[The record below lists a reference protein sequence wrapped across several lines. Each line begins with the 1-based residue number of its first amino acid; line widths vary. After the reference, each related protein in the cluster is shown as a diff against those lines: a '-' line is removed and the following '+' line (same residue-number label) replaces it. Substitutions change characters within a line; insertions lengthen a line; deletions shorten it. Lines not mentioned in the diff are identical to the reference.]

1 MFTNPLNRK
10 YQTGG
15 PTPTDDERKDM
26 EGFITW
32 IKSNVEGFKDK
43 STKEIAQSISDMA
56 KSEEGKKSVQ
66 SLYSKYQKSK
76 KQKSKFADGGKMQS
90 FICKHA
96 HGGNVDC
103 GCGGTVVRAAKGEQL
118 PDGNIFSGWT
128 RNVRRWINLPDG
140 STQSVETIVSPD
152 GQTGYERII
161 TDRSRMQNRN
171 RMAVR
176 DTSYNGGAYI
186 DGNLYIDASQDL
198 TPQEKADLN
207 AYLDSKPQSKQ
218 EGGPVL
224 TRRQARELSG
234 LNRGYNRS
242 NFQTAMAN
250 ADLVLRNTGLRGKE
264 LRQAK
269 RRMVAGINVLP
280 VQSEVLVDDSTPTI
294 VTEPIQEAAAITE
307 LPKRE
312 KPIVSY
318 DSMKFNDAFAAANK
332 AGLDVFTWRGKPY
345 KVEFDPNWKTRWGK
359 TNSAE
364 IVPDQT
370 IVLTENVV
378 PVSTEAVTSSE
389 PPVVNELPTRPYWKP
404 GDGRATLE
412 ETIAERERQL
422 GRKLFRDERRMI
434 EAVYNTPDGIPEGY
448 LPNGALNNQFGRS
461 AYGGHQHQLWS
472 GFFVGPTLNKLPL
485 QKCGGQIEKH
495 QQDDGIIGHYRN
507 KWSNDWNN
515 IKRGWNN
522 FKDSAIGLVVPTS
535 GIDVAL
541 MTAGPM
547 FKIAG
552 KAAKASDAIE
562 KVGDVGR
569 KVLTKTGKSVTI
581 IPEGVYGSE
590 KAAKRALT
598 ESAPF
603 ISQKGELVNEAARNI
618 NGLRKWLY
626 GGWYNATTN
635 LPK

>member
-1 MFTNPLNRK
+1 MFNNPLNRK

-15 PTPTDDERKDM
+15 PAPTDDERKDM

-66 SLYSKYQKSK
+66 NLYSKYQKSK
-76 KQKSKFADGGKMQS
+76 KQKSRFADGGKMQS

-96 HGGNVDC
+96 HGGDINC
-103 GCGGTVVRAAKGEQL
+103 GCKGMVVRAAKGEQL

-171 RMAVR
+171 GMAVR

-198 TPQEKADLN
+198 TSQEKSDLN
-207 AYLDSKPQSKQ
+207 AYLDNKPQSKQ

-250 ADLVLRNTGLRGKE
+250 ADLALRNAGLRGKE

-269 RRMVAGINVLP
+269 RRMVAGINVEP
-280 VQSEVLVDDSTPTI
+280 TPEVAFTDNTVPTV
-294 VTEPIQEAAAITE
+294 VTQPIQEAVALSELPVRTPVIEKPVRPVVRRKPIIKVEQPVVVETAPVDDGEWIFGTHPEYAPRPGRVQIPERRSWFVSALGDARDAKIGAIGAGQVRDLYAEGRDEEAKKLAKNYTIANAVGIAGAAGTQAAVEGLPYIKAAAEKAAAI
-307 LPKRE
+307 KRIPSIE
-312 KPIVSY
+312 EADVLRRAWNNGTGYVPI
-318 DSMKFNDAFAAANK
+318 
-332 AGLDVFTWRGKPY
+332 
-345 KVEFDPNWKTRWGK
+345 
-359 TNSAE
+359 
-364 IVPDQT
+364 
-370 IVLTENVV
+370 
-378 PVSTEAVTSSE
+378 
-389 PPVVNELPTRPYWKP
+389 
-404 GDGRATLE
+404 
-412 ETIAERERQL
+412 
-422 GRKLFRDERRMI
+422 
-434 EAVYNTPDGIPEGY
+434 
-448 LPNGALNNQFGRS
+448 
-461 AYGGHQHQLWS
+461 S
-472 GFFVGPTLNKLPL
+472 GF
-485 QKCGGQIEKH
+485 KCGSKIEKH
-495 QQDDGIIGHYRN
+495 QDDNGIIGHYRN

-535 GIDVAL
+535 GTDIAL
-541 MTAGPM
+541 MAAGPM

-552 KAAKASDAIE
+552 KAAKASNAIE
-562 KVGDVGR
+562 AVGDVGR

-603 ISQKGELVNEAARNI
+603 ISQKGELANEAARNI

>member
-1 MFTNPLNRK
+1 MFNNPLNRK

-15 PTPTDDERKDM
+15 SVED
-26 EGFITW
+26 EGFYSW
-32 IKSNVEGFKDK
+32 LKSNVKEFKDY
-43 STKEIAQSISDMA
+43 SIDQIKEGVRKMEQT
-56 KSEEGKKSVQ
+56 EEGRKASASLKKS
-66 SLYSKYQKSK
+66 YEEYKKSK
-76 KQKSKFADGGKMQS
+76 PSEKSKFADGGKMQS

-96 HGGNVDC
+96 RGGDINC
-103 GCGGTVVRAAKGEQL
+103 GCEGMIVRAAKGEQL
-118 PDGNIFSGWT
+118 PDGNTFSGWT
-128 RNVRRWINLPDG
+128 RKVRRWINLPDG

-171 RMAVR
+171 GMAVR

-198 TPQEKADLN
+198 TSQEKSDLN
-207 AYLDSKPQSKQ
+207 AYLDNKPQSKQ

-234 LNRGYNRS
+234 LNRGYSRS

-250 ADLVLRNTGLRGKE
+250 ADLALRNAGLRGKE

-269 RRMVAGINVLP
+269 RRMVAGINVEP
-280 VQSEVLVDDSTPTI
+280 TPEVVFTDNTVPTV
-294 VTEPIQEAAAITE
+294 VTQPIQETVALSELPVRTPVIEKPVRTVVRRKPIVKVEQPVVVETAPVDDGEWIFGTHPEYAPRPGRVQIPERRSWFVSALGDARDAKIGAIGAGQVRDLYAEGRDEEAKKLAKNYTIANAVGIAGAAGTQAAVEGLPYIKAAAEKAAAI
-307 LPKRE
+307 KRIPSIE
-312 KPIVSY
+312 EADI
-318 DSMKFNDAFAAANK
+318 
-332 AGLDVFTWRGKPY
+332 LRRTW
-345 KVEFDPNWKTRWGK
+345 N
-359 TNSAE
+359 
-364 IVPDQT
+364 
-370 IVLTENVV
+370 
-378 PVSTEAVTSSE
+378 
-389 PPVVNELPTRPYWKP
+389 
-404 GDGRATLE
+404 
-412 ETIAERERQL
+412 
-422 GRKLFRDERRMI
+422 
-434 EAVYNTPDGIPEGY
+434 
-448 LPNGALNNQFGRS
+448 NGAG
-461 AYGGHQHQLWS
+461 YVPIS
-472 GFFVGPTLNKLPL
+472 GF
-485 QKCGGQIEKH
+485 KCGGQIEKH
-495 QQDDGIIGHYRN
+495 QDDNGIIGHYRN

-535 GIDVAL
+535 GTDVAL
-541 MTAGPM
+541 MAAGPM

-552 KAAKASDAIE
+552 KATKASDAIE
-562 KVGDVGR
+562 AVGDVGR

-603 ISQKGELVNEAARNI
+603 ISQKGELANEAARNI